1 MNIVNMNIA
10 NLIAVLVFSILA
22 GVLAV
27 RLIKISKRR
36 KQVALRVQQALSSSA
51 GKPLEKPAL
60 VAAAGN
66 YDDLASATSAGS
78 GRSIS
83 NASSGTS
90 SSTRALFVSILKPKV
105 VIPKFARLSAP
116 LWLVRLV
123 EQSAIAMTVSDF
135 VLVLFACALVPGLI
149 AYIFAVPE
157 LICLALSLVCCSLP
171 MIYIVVL
178 ATRKRTK
185 FIEQLPDAI
194 DLMVSVLRTGHSVA
208 QAVRSVGKESAQPL
222 GEEFSQI
229 LQRINL
235 GQPFGEALSS
245 TVAKYKSDELD
256 LIRRAITIQAEVG
269 GSLAE
274 LLEKTNLTLRQ
285 RLKLKRQVRV
295 LTSQSRLTGIIVGLL
310 PLMLG
315 SALEFLSPGYL
326 EPLFT
331 SDLGR
336 MLLALAVVLEVVG
349 IVLINKMTEVKI

>member
-1 MNIVNMNIA
+1 MNIVNMNVA

-66 YDDLASATSAGS
+66 YDDPGSATSAGS

-83 NASSGTS
+83 NASSGTAS
-90 SSTRALFVSILKPKV
+90 LLVSVLKPKV

-157 LICLALSLVCCSLP
+157 LICLALSLVCCSFP

>member
-1 MNIVNMNIA
+1 MNIVNMNLA
-10 NLIAVLVFSILA
+10 NLVAVLVFSILA

-51 GKPLEKPAL
+51 NRQLESPVL
-60 VAAAGN
+60 VAASGAYG
-66 YDDLASATSAGS
+66 DPASGSAGGS
-78 GRSIS
+78 KNTSS
-83 NASSGTS
+83 KSASS
-90 SSTRALFVSILKPKV
+90 LFVSILKPKV
-105 VIPKFARLSAP
+105 VIPRFARLSAP
-116 LWLVRLV
+116 RWLVRLV
-123 EQSAIAMTVSDF
+123 EQSAIAMSVSDF
-135 VLVLFACALVPGLI
+135 VLVLFACALVPGLT

-171 MIYIVVL
+171 MIYIAVL